1 MYSPKELEGEVD
13 HSFFDSDCDGEDGQ
27 NQNHGNTE
35 SKHQSSG
42 SNAVPHGDRSSN
54 EFSIKDK
61 RDENSSQ
68 VEDASTD
75 RKETRKPGS
84 EVEDCNGEEKRAAS
98 DSASTRG
105 TEEKDGAARTE
116 RGSEIRGGVSSRK
129 FSEQRAADNT
139 VVHDGCAETAHE
151 MEKGHL
157 EKDVDEANG
166 GRSALLKASGEH
178 DGSNIGEEDNRQER
192 SHGRST
198 ADTGSRCSSVSS
210 LHSGQERD
218 SEDDEC
224 PRSRSP
230 SDGSR
235 LSSTDERELEDF
247 DDPDDYVL
255 DDLDVNANED
265 GYQRSDESGG
275 SDEDRPPEPPPPRHK
290 PQPLQGTPRKSSG
303 KFRKHSPRPSSSS
316 ELESSC
322 SSDAEGYGSS
332 SSELSPPRRA
342 LAALATSSPRR
353 RPRLGSAPG
362 GERARGPQRPA
373 LESED
378 TVTDVT
384 PLSTPDMSP
393 AQSFDLPVFAE
404 KAEEPLATAAAATT
418 AWAGEKPKQHNVTVD
433 LNVTAEDDSKREDSD
448 QEDIFPMETKET
460 SSLDQ
465 SVRLEDHVD
474 KPMSADPEE
483 HSQVSSAREHSL
495 LSIGSTQSDGRQQRR
510 NFSFRNDEVRRI
522 DRENQRLLR
531 ELSRPCPRS
540 RSASTSAGSAHTGPS
555 CGPRRASG
563 PPAPPR
569 LYHSAVNRQRDQ
581 KRIERENLALLKR
594 LESVK
599 PSKGITRT
607 EQLADYQRQARY
619 LCTPLPTSTIED
631 YHSKLETSLSKSS
644 QGRSSR
650 PYSAGVR
657 LGPRPGSRPSPGP
670 TKPSRSTT
678 PRPAWS

>member
-13 HSFFDSDCDGEDGQ
+13 HSFFDSDGEGQ
-27 NQNHGNTE
+27 NPNHGNSE
-35 SKHQSSG
+35 SIPQSP
-42 SNAVPHGDRSSN
+42 VPHGGRSSN
-54 EFSIKDK
+54 ELSINDK
-61 RDENSSQ
+61 RDDNNSQ
-68 VEDASTD
+68 VEDASID
-75 RKETRKPGS
+75 LKEIRKAGS
-84 EVEDCNGEEKRAAS
+84 EEEDWNGVEKSAVS
-98 DSASTRG
+98 DSRN
-105 TEEKDGAARTE
+105 EEKDGTTKTDP
-116 RGSEIRGGVSSRK
+116 GVEIRGHVSSK
-129 FSEQRAADNT
+129 ISSEQRAADNILA
-139 VVHDGCAETAHE
+139 HDGCGETA
-151 MEKGHL
+151 
-157 EKDVDEANG
+157 DEVKG
-166 GRSALLKASGEH
+166 GRSVLLKASDEH
-178 DGSNIGEEDNRQER
+178 DGSNIGEEDKSQEQRQ
-192 SHGRST
+192 GRSI
-198 ADTGSRCSSVSS
+198 ADTGSLCSSVSS
-210 LHSGQERD
+210 LHSGKERD
-218 SEDDEC
+218 SEDDKR
-224 PRSRSP
+224 PRSRS
-230 SDGSR
+230 SSCGSR
-235 LSSTDERELEDF
+235 VSSTDERELEDF
-247 DDPDDYVL
+247 DDLDDYAL
-255 DDLDVNANED
+255 NDFDVNANED
-265 GYQRSDESGG
+265 GYQRSEESGG
-275 SDEDRPPEPPPPRHK
+275 SDEERPPEPPPPRHK

-342 LAALATSSPRR
+342 LAALVTSSPRR

-362 GERARGPQRPA
+362 GERARGHGRPA

-393 AQSFDLPVFAE
+393 AQSFDLPVFAV
-404 KAEEPLATAAAATT
+404 KADEPVATTTTTTAAAA
-418 AWAGEKPKQHNVTVD
+418 AAPAGAGEKPKQHNVTVD
-433 LNVTAEDDSKREDSD
+433 LNVTADDNLKKEDSD
-448 QEDIFPMETKET
+448 QEDIFAMETKET
-460 SSLDQ
+460 SSLNQ

-474 KPMSADPEE
+474 KPRSSDPEE
-483 HSQVSSAREHSL
+483 HSQVSSARDERSL
-495 LSIGSTQSDGRQQRR
+495 LSIGSSQSDCPSSRQQRR
-510 NFSFRNDEVRRI
+510 NFSFRNDEVWRI

-540 RSASTSAGSAHTGPS
+540 RSASTSAGSAHTAS
-555 CGPRRASG
+555 TCGPRRASG

-569 LYHSAVNRQRDQ
+569 LYHSAINRQREQ
-581 KRIERENLALLKR
+581 KRIERENLAFLKR

-631 YHSKLETSLSKSS
+631 FHSKLETSVSKSS
-644 QGRSSR
+644 QGGSSR

-657 LGPRPGSRPSPGP
+657 LGPRPGSRPSPAP

>member
-13 HSFFDSDCDGEDGQ
+13 HSFFDSDGEGQ
-27 NQNHGNTE
+27 NPNHGNSE
-35 SKHQSSG
+35 SIPQSP
-42 SNAVPHGDRSSN
+42 VPHGGRSSN
-54 EFSIKDK
+54 ELSINDK
-61 RDENSSQ
+61 RDDNNSQ
-68 VEDASTD
+68 VEDASID
-75 RKETRKPGS
+75 LKEIRKAGS
-84 EVEDCNGEEKRAAS
+84 EEEDWNGVEKSAVS
-98 DSASTRG
+98 DSKSIRRN
-105 TEEKDGAARTE
+105 EEKDGTTKTDP
-116 RGSEIRGGVSSRK
+116 GVEIRGHVSSK
-129 FSEQRAADNT
+129 ISSEQRAADNILA
-139 VVHDGCAETAHE
+139 HDGCGETA
-151 MEKGHL
+151 
-157 EKDVDEANG
+157 DEVKG
-166 GRSALLKASGEH
+166 GRSVLLKASDEH
-178 DGSNIGEEDNRQER
+178 DGSNIGEEDKSQEQRQ
-192 SHGRST
+192 GRSI
-198 ADTGSRCSSVSS
+198 ADTGSLCSSVSS

-218 SEDDEC
+218 SEDDKR
-224 PRSRSP
+224 PRSRS
-230 SDGSR
+230 SSCGSR
-235 LSSTDERELEDF
+235 VSSTDERELEDF
-247 DDPDDYVL
+247 DDLDDYAL
-255 DDLDVNANED
+255 NDFDVNANED
-265 GYQRSDESGG
+265 GYQRSEESGG
-275 SDEDRPPEPPPPRHK
+275 SDEERPPEPPPPRHK

-342 LAALATSSPRR
+342 LAALVTSSPRR

-362 GERARGPQRPA
+362 GERGRGHGRPA

-393 AQSFDLPVFAE
+393 AQSFDLPVFAV
-404 KAEEPLATAAAATT
+404 KADEPVATTTTTTASAAAA
-418 AWAGEKPKQHNVTVD
+418 APAGAGEKPKQHNVTVD
-433 LNVTAEDDSKREDSD
+433 LNVTADDNLKREDSD
-448 QEDIFPMETKET
+448 QEDIFAMETKET
-460 SSLDQ
+460 SSLNQ

-474 KPMSADPEE
+474 KPRSSDPEE
-483 HSQVSSAREHSL
+483 HSQVSSARDERSL
-495 LSIGSTQSDGRQQRR
+495 LSIGSSQSDCPSSRQQRR
-510 NFSFRNDEVRRI
+510 NFSFRNDEVWRI

-531 ELSRPCPRS
+531 ELSRPCSRS
-540 RSASTSAGSAHTGPS
+540 RSASTSAGSAHTAS
-555 CGPRRASG
+555 TCGPRRASG

-569 LYHSAVNRQRDQ
+569 LYHSAINRQREQ
-581 KRIERENLALLKR
+581 KRIERENLAFLKR

-631 YHSKLETSLSKSS
+631 FHSKLETSLSKSS
-644 QGRSSR
+644 QGGSSR

-657 LGPRPGSRPSPGP
+657 LGPRPGSRPSPAP